1 MFVIIKKEKYME
13 KPDSSLLFRQ
23 PMYAD
28 KKQWKQ
34 FLSIFLLA
42 AGVGFTVAGIIFFFA
57 YNWEDLPKFAKLG
70 IVQTLLV
77 ASVLLT
83 VFTRWNILIKQIILT
98 GATFLVGTLF
108 AVFGQIYQT
117 GADAYDLFLG
127 WTLFTILWAF
137 AIRFTPLWLTFIG
150 LLCTTIWLYAM
161 QIVPDNQWAV
171 TLLTSA
177 VTWICASATVV
188 TEWMSIKGTLSRQN
202 RWFVSLL
209 SLATIVRTLCLAF
222 ALFNQVLSAC
232 GHPMIPLDNAQM
244 EQFLTS
250 VITVIAALVSW
261 WKNNSFTKE
270 AIEADKVYDRL
281 VASRK
286 RGD

>member
-1 MFVIIKKEKYME
+1 MPIK
-13 KPDSSLLFRQ
+13 R
-23 PMYAD
+23 
-28 KKQWKQ
+28 QWKQ

-137 AIRFTPLWLTFIG
+137 AIRFTPIWLMFIG

-161 QIVPDNQWAV
+161 QIVPDNQWASHF
-171 TLLTSA
+171 TDQCSNLDLRFGNGRHRMDEYQRYPQPT
-177 VTWICASATVV
+177 
-188 TEWMSIKGTLSRQN
+188 N

-209 SLATIVRTLCLAF
+209 SLATIVHVTYLMMAVICEKDAIVSIPS
-222 ALFNQVLSAC
+222 QVPFCCSRQ
-232 GHPMIPLDNAQM
+232 GVMVRM
-244 EQFLTS
+244 E
-250 VITVIAALVSW
+250 
-261 WKNNSFTKE
+261 TKE
-270 AIEADKVYDRL
+270 FILSFRHSFCHTDDFADYPCLSVTVTLGTSTYSSSQEL
-281 VASRK
+281 LLSPVPLY
-286 RGD
+286 

>member
-98 GATFLVGTLF
+98 GATFLMGTLF

-202 RWFVSLL
+202 RWFVSLPAFSGDHCACDL
-209 SLATIVRTLCLAF
+209 SYDGSNLRKGCNRIHSARKYRSAVLGRVMVR
-222 ALFNQVLSAC
+222 
-232 GHPMIPLDNAQM
+232 M
-244 EQFLTS
+244 E
-250 VITVIAALVSW
+250 
-261 WKNNSFTKE
+261 TKE
-270 AIEADKVYDRL
+270 FILSFRHSFCHTDDFTIPVYL
-281 VASRK
+281 SQ
-286 RGD
+286 

>member
-127 WTLFTILWAF
+127 TVHHPLGIRHPFHSALADVYRTALYYHM
-137 AIRFTPLWLTFIG
+137 AIR
-150 LLCTTIWLYAM
+150 YA
-161 QIVPDNQWAV
+161 N
-171 TLLTSA
+171 SA
-177 VTWICASATVV
+177 
-188 TEWMSIKGTLSRQN
+188 G
-202 RWFVSLL
+202 
-209 SLATIVRTLCLAF
+209 
-222 ALFNQVLSAC
+222 
-232 GHPMIPLDNAQM
+232 
-244 EQFLTS
+244 
-250 VITVIAALVSW
+250 
-261 WKNNSFTKE
+261 
-270 AIEADKVYDRL
+270 
-281 VASRK
+281 
-286 RGD
+286 